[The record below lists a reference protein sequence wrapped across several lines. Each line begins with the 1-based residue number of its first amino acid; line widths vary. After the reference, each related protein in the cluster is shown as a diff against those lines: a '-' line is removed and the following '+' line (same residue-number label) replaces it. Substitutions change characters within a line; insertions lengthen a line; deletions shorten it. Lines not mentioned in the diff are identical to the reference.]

1 MAKVSIAEGLKNE
14 ILRKFKAESKIIF
27 RQMHSL
33 GDNPHKGKLLGH
45 VGGIV
50 IKELKYKKFRFY
62 FITDGYKLKIMDE
75 SKLVDLL
82 IRFVR
87 MSDKKHQQQTIDEIK
102 KILINLS
109 LKGFDN

>member
-1 MAKVSIAEGLKNE
+1 MAQVTILETLKDE
-14 ILRKFKAESKIIF
+14 ILKKFKGESKIIF
-27 RQMHSL
+27 KQMYSL
-33 GDNPHKGKLLGH
+33 SENPHKGKPLGQ

-50 IKELKYKKFRFY
+50 IKEIRYKSFRFY

-87 MSDKKHQQQTIDEIK
+87 MSDKKDQQQTIDEIR
-102 KILINLS
+102 KILLNFG
-109 LKGFDN
+109 LKGFDR

>member
-1 MAKVSIAEGLKNE
+1 MAKVSIAESLKDE
-14 ILRKFKAESKIIF
+14 ILKKFKEESKIIF
-27 RQMHSL
+27 RQMYSLRDNPYKGKSL
-33 GDNPHKGKLLGH
+33 GN

-50 IKELKYKKFRFY
+50 IKELRYKSFRFY

-87 MSDKKHQQQTIDEIK
+87 MSDKKDQQQTIHEIR
-102 KILINLS
+102 KILLNFG
-109 LKGFDN
+109 LKGFD